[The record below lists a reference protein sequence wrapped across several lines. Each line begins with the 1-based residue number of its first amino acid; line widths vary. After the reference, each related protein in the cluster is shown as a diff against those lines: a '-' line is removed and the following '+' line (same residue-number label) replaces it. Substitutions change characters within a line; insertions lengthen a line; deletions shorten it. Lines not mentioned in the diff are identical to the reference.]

1 MKSTIDPIS
10 YSIHDRKYINAL
22 LKKQHDA
29 KRVEALKLGL
39 PLPTDRDLEKS
50 IAQNNKR
57 YAKFLGAHRYVP
69 HQGKRETE
77 RRRRRAEI
85 NRLRGAA

>member
-10 YSIHDRKYINAL
+10 YSIHNRKYINAL
-22 LKKQHDA
+22 LKKKHDA
-29 KRVEALKLGL
+29 KRVVAQKLGL
-39 PLPTDRDLEKS
+39 PLPTDRDLEKA
-50 IAQNNKR
+50 IAQNDRR
-57 YAKFLGAHRYVP
+57 YSKFLGTHRYVP

-85 NRLRGAA
+85 ERLRGAA